1 MHFYALSPWM
11 FWGIVALDLVV
22 AVAAMCALRYGSG
35 ALFGVDSRD
44 ELAEKNN
51 LAFGVALAGG
61 VAAVA
66 LVLAAAAAGESAPTF
81 LMELGV
87 IVAYAAVGLA
97 LLKIGILVNEW
108 IVFHNFSV
116 KDAIKAQ
123 NTAAG
128 TAQAAN
134 FVALGI
140 LINGAMNWADGDL
153 VQGLVS
159 VVVTFFLA
167 QFVVL
172 GVTRTRAI
180 IYARRH
186 DGERWQAA
194 IEGGNTALG
203 VRYAG
208 HLIGTAL
215 ASSSAGGMVV
225 FVAGVEP
232 GALLAYIGWFAWAVL
247 LALALLLLSMLAQRV
262 ILSGVDV
269 VEEVDRQRNIGVAAI
284 EAAVFIGIGL
294 VFRAV
299 AG

>member
-1 MHFYALSPWM
+1 MTFFYSLSPWM
-11 FWGIVALDLVV
+11 FWGIVALDLAV
-22 AVAAMCALRYGSG
+22 AVTAMCALRYGAG

-44 ELAEKNN
+44 ELAEKDN

-61 VAAVA
+61 TLAVA
-66 LVLAAAAAGESAPTF
+66 LVLAAAAAGEPSMTLLLEFGA
-81 LMELGV
+81 V
-87 IVAYAAVGLA
+87 VAYAAVGLA
-97 LLKIGILVNEW
+97 LLKIGILINDW

-116 KDAIKAQ
+116 KGAIKAQ

-128 TAQAAN
+128 TVQAAN
-134 FVALGI
+134 FVALGV
-140 LINGAMNWADGDL
+140 LIHGAMNWAEGDL

-159 VVVTFFLA
+159 VVVMFFLA

-186 DGERWQAA
+186 QGDQWQAA
-194 IEGGNTALG
+194 IEGGNAALA

-215 ASSSAGGMVV
+215 AASSAGGMVV
-225 FVAGVEP
+225 FEAANAVS
-232 GALLAYIGWFAWAVL
+232 AYAFWFAWAVI
-247 LALALLLLSMLAQRV
+247 LAIALLLLSMLAQWV
-262 ILSGVDV
+262 ILRGIDV
-269 VEEVDRQRNIGVAAI
+269 VEEVDRQRNVGVAAI